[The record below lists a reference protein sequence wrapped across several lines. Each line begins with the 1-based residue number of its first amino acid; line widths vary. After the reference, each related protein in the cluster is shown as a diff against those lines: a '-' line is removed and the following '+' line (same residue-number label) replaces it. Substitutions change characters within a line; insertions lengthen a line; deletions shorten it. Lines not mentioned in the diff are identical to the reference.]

1 MIREFRQDDMAA
13 AMEIWIATNAKAHN
27 FIFEEYW
34 FGQYFVIKVCLPNMD
49 AYVYEDDATN
59 EILGSIFIENDFLV
73 GICVKDEHQSKG
85 IGKQML
91 DYAKGIKPHLVT
103 KVYTKNTRAVD
114 FFLREQF
121 SIGEETTNIE
131 TEAQELTLR
140 WDSLQEINT
149 TKTGYR

>member
-1 MIREFRQDDMAA
+1 MIREFRQDDMVA

-34 FGQYFVIKVCLPNMD
+34 LGQYFVIKVCLPNMD
-49 AYVYEDDATN
+49 AYVYEDDTTN

-121 SIGEETTNIE
+121 SIGKETTNIE

-140 WDSLQEINT
+140 WHKYPSR
-149 TKTGYR
+149 K